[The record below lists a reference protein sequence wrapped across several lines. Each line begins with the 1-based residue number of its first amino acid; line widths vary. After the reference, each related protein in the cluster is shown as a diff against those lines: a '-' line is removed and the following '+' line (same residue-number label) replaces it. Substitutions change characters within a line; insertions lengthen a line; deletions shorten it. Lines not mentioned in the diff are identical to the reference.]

1 MTVLSMLSAYT
12 ITLLQA
18 GSVGLS
24 WFTPLQTWSRAQAE
38 RRQRGQRE
46 KRRARARGRKKVLKK
61 AERERERERE
71 REGEFSEKTNFGGT
85 SIERITP
92 LQSPMTL
99 GAHVARG
106 SDNPLMP

>member
-1 MTVLSMLSAYT
+1 MLSAYT

-24 WFTPLQTWSRAQAE
+24 WFTPLQTWSRAQEE

-61 AERERERERE
+61 AERERERE
-71 REGEFSEKTNFGGT
+71 GEDQLRGT